1 MTANRGRVVLEGI
14 RFFIYVAGKSIRWIV
29 VLNNTLINVHHFRG
43 LIFIKSHASN
53 YCRGAGAI
61 YEILHPVKAPAHVIV
76 RAQQLKKN
84 PEAAVQ

>member
-29 VLNNTLINVHHFRG
+29 ALNKKFKFSNFQG
-43 LIFIKSHASN
+43 LIFMKSHASN

-61 YEILHPVKAPAHVIV
+61 YGILHPVKAPAQVIV
-76 RAQQLKKN
+76 RAQQFKIN
-84 PEAAVQ
+84 PEAAVR